1 MDTLVP
7 GPSPLR
13 PGETMSISRL
23 SRFLDVPVPTIRSWE
38 RRYGVPIPRRT
49 SGGHRRYT
57 PDEVDVVRRMRDEIV
72 RGTSA
77 RDAARRVREAATSLS
92 DPDPHLEA
100 FLEAVVRVDAAGMA
114 AVLDEAAEALGVERA
129 VTRVALPA
137 LVEVGD
143 RWAGGRCDVGEEHLA
158 TAEVRAWLS
167 RMRRTAPPI
176 FRPIPIVLSA
186 APGEGHSVGVEAF
199 GLLLARRGWGVL
211 VLGARTPADSI
222 ITVARKVDAGAVVVA
237 CQWTN
242 ARRRAVA
249 AVEALRDAGI
259 DARFYAGAAF
269 AVPKWRKSVLGTYLG
284 DDLLEA
290 VDLLEAEVGGR
301 AA

>member
-1 MDTLVP
+1 
-7 GPSPLR
+7 
-13 PGETMSISRL
+13 MSISRL

-38 RRYGVPIPRRT
+38 RRYGVPSPRRT
-49 SGGHRRYT
+49 PGGHRRYT
-57 PDEVDVVRRMRDEIV
+57 PDEVDLVRRMRDEIV
-72 RGTSA
+72 RGVGA
-77 RDAARRVREAATSLS
+77 RDAARLVRAAGAPPAV
-92 DPDPHLEA
+92 PDPHLER
-100 FLEAVVRVDAAGMA
+100 FLDAVARIDARAMSSI
-114 AVLDEAAEALGVERA
+114 LDEAAEGLGVEAA
-129 VTRVALPA
+129 VGRVAFPA

-158 TAEVRAWLS
+158 TGEIRAWLS

-176 FRPIPIVLSA
+176 FRPFPILLTA

-222 ITVARKVDAGAVVVA
+222 ATVARKVEAGAVVVT

-242 ARRRAVA
+242 ARRRAIEA
-249 AVEALRDAGI
+249 IEALRDAGVA
-259 DARFYAGAAF
+259 ARFYAGAAF
-269 AVPKWRKSVLGTYLG
+269 ALPKWRERVPGVYLG
-284 DDLLEA
+284 EDVQAAAELLERE
-290 VDLLEAEVGGR
+290 LGGR